1 MPESERSDPPMA
13 AVGSA
18 AVQLGSS
25 QERLEA
31 DLGAARLPAAE
42 LTNGAEVSR
51 CVCGGIFKS
60 LARNICVN
68 QTAVPRGQLRSTVCI
83 AALNASRFFW
93 VFGERVSYSQI
104 NL

>member
-18 AVQLGSS
+18 AVQPGGS

-31 DLGAARLPAAE
+31 DLGAARLPVAE

-60 LARNICVN
+60 LVRNICGN
-68 QTAVPRGQLRSTVCI
+68 QAAVPRGQRSTVCI
-83 AALNASRFFW
+83 AALSATRFLW